1 MQIHSL
7 KYCTVFYVFLLA
19 ISLSGCFN
27 PFSPSLDTSTSEE
40 NIISDQRTVE
50 GVFQNFKY
58 AYTFKDTSIYG
69 QTLDPEFVFSYFDYE
84 LGVDVSWDRATDM
97 RTTEGLFSNSQ
108 ELRLIWNNI
117 IYQEGDSLSIDI
129 KRSFNLSIT
138 FNPNDIIN
146 FNGFVDMQ
154 LRRPSINDKWKIR
167 TWKDM
172 TNP

>member
-1 MQIHSL
+1 
-7 KYCTVFYVFLLA
+7 
-19 ISLSGCFN
+19 
-27 PFSPSLDTSTSEE
+27 
-40 NIISDQRTVE
+40 
-50 GVFQNFKY
+50 
-58 AYTFKDTSIYG
+58 
-69 QTLDPEFVFSYFDYE
+69 
-84 LGVDVSWDRATDM
+84 M

-117 IYQEGDSLSIDI
+117 IYQEGDSLSVDV

-154 LRRPSINDKWKIR
+154 LRRPTVNDKWKIR

>member
-1 MQIHSL
+1 MKQSAAII
-7 KYCTVFYVFLLA
+7 VFLSA
-19 ISLSGCFN
+19 IALSGCFN

-40 NIISDQRTVE
+40 NIISDQKTIE

-58 AYTFKDTSIYG
+58 AYSFKDTSIYG

-84 LGVDVSWDRATDM
+84 VGVNVSWDRATDM

-117 IYQEGDSLSIDI
+117 IYQEGDSLTVDV

-154 LRRPSINDKWKIR
+154 LRRPTINDKWKIR
-167 TWKDM
+167 IWKDM